1 MIYFGMGKT
10 YEERQ
15 EYAQK
20 QYGFKCDYCK
30 FELENNP
37 QSSLI

>member
-1 MIYFGMGKT
+1 MIYFGMGKI

-20 QYGFKCDYCK
+20 QYGFKCDYLNLNWK
-30 FELENNP
+30 IIPNP
-37 QSSLI
+37 H